1 MKMHF
6 KKKSGNKR
14 GGERKTGSMNRTPT
28 LKNKMEEKMKEK
40 KQNNIL
46 ELFKPYVPKAVTSRI
61 LEGKGSLP
69 SERSE
74 ATIIFIDIRGF
85 TKLADQL
92 DPEKATEIINNI
104 FEPIVG
110 LIEKYGGSINKFL
123 GDGLMA
129 IFGTPFSHEDDPER
143 AARASLEI
151 MKSIEEN
158 GKIKIGNKVKK
169 LKASIGINTGLCIS
183 GEIGSVSRKEFT
195 VIGDTVNL
203 SSRLQANATPGKIL
217 IGEKTFQRIKDNF
230 MISPPRKLKIKG
242 KRDLV
247 TVYTLKSEKKKIG
260 FLEKKKSSHSP
271 FVGREKE
278 LKILREALN
287 KSYHSKGQII
297 EISGELGVG
306 KSRLIY
312 ELTKDS
318 LTKEFNILSA
328 NCSSWEASKPYAP
341 LKEILT
347 KIFGIKFDDELKEI
361 DKKIE
366 NKIKKI
372 DSSLLFA
379 SSYFSKLLSPKIKS
393 LEEIMEQSKE
403 ESNLLI
409 KVVKKLLWSFS
420 SQKPLLIIIEDVH
433 WIDDASAEFLIQ
445 CYKELKEYPIL
456 LIYSLRESLKKRKSL
471 AGSKRIK
478 LLPLKNTES
487 DELIR
492 LLIKENAIYQLM
504 KDRIISTA
512 NGNPLF
518 VEEIVRGI
526 EERRLSADKG
536 KLGNYEEI
544 FANFPIPDTV
554 QSIARARIDL
564 LPVGLK
570 EILYQA
576 SVLGKYIEINLFRRI
591 TNLKDKV
598 FFDLLEKLQK
608 HEFIEEVEAA
618 PQLQRY
624 FAFTHSLIQEIA
636 YNSLL
641 FKTRRSLHTKIGVAM
656 EEMHSSKTDA
666 KVEELA
672 YHFKNSDDNE
682 KAVFYL
688 NKAGDKAQSLYAFKN
703 AIDYYLDSIKILEL
717 TELEKEKL
725 TQLSEIY
732 NKLAFSQA
740 TLGKRKEAEIN
751 LNKALKYC
759 RKIKDKNNES
769 LILMSMGNLCGDM
782 GRWNKAI
789 EYFKN
794 SLLISEELNNLKR
807 KARIIKSTGLA
818 YLFKGDT
825 ERGYKYLKDSLKICE
840 EIKAEVLYA
849 MVLNNM
855 GIYYDMVGEWKKAIE
870 AYKKSLYISKKHNN
884 LIEMSNIMGNIGI
897 AYSTLNNSNS
907 AISNFEKSIKL
918 SIRIGDIYNQGINF
932 VHLGEE
938 YLKNSHF
945 TETKKYIDKA
955 EEIFTELNDKLG
967 MADIYKIKAKLYKK
981 QRNWDGGNLYFKKAI
996 DIYSKDGDRLNE
1008 GESYFEW
1015 GDMLLQKRENQQ
1027 AKKRLLK
1034 SKKIMEKIGAKKHLI
1049 EIEEKLEKLNNSKYG

>member
-1 MKMHF
+1 
-6 KKKSGNKR
+6 
-14 GGERKTGSMNRTPT
+14 
-28 LKNKMEEKMKEK
+28 MKEK
-40 KQNNIL
+40 KLNNIL

-61 LEGKGSLP
+61 LEGKRSLP

-92 DPEKATEIINNI
+92 DLEKATEIINNI

-123 GDGLMA
+123 GDGLMV

-158 GKIKIGNKVKK
+158 GKIKIGNKVKS
-169 LKASIGINTGLCIS
+169 LTARIGINTGLCIS
-183 GEIGSVSRKEFT
+183 GEIGSASRKEFT

-203 SSRLQANATPGKIL
+203 ASRLQENATPGKIL

-230 MISPPRKLKIKG
+230 TISPPRKLKIKG

-278 LKILREALN
+278 LKILRDALN

-297 EISGELGVG
+297 EINGELGVG

-328 NCSSWEASKPYAP
+328 NCSSWEESIPYAP
-341 LKEILT
+341 LKEIFT

-433 WIDDASAEFLIQ
+433 WIDDASGEFLTQ

-456 LIYSLRESLKKRKSL
+456 LIYSLRKTLKKRKSI
-471 AGSKRIK
+471 AGSKRIR
-478 LLPLKNTES
+478 LLPLKNTKS

-492 LLIKENAIYQLM
+492 LLIKENDIYQLM
-504 KDRIISTA
+504 KERIILTA

-518 VEEIVRGI
+518 IEEIVRGI
-526 EERRLSADKG
+526 EEKKIAVDKD
-536 KLGNYEEI
+536 KLGDYREI
-544 FANFPIPDTV
+544 FADFQIPDTV

-576 SVLGKYIEINLFRRI
+576 SVLGRHIEINLFRRI

-598 FFDLLEKLQK
+598 LFDLLEKLQK

-624 FAFTHSLIQEIA
+624 FTFTHSLIQEIA

-641 FKTRRSLHTKIGVAM
+641 FKTRRSLHTKIGVTM
-656 EEMHSSKTDA
+656 EKMYLSRIDA

-682 KAVFYL
+682 KAIFYL

-703 AIDYYLDSIKILEL
+703 AVNYYLDNIKILESK
-717 TELEKEKL
+717 ELEKEQL

-732 NKLAFSQA
+732 NKLAFSQSV
-740 TLGKRKEAEIN
+740 LGEREEAEVNSNI
-751 LNKALKYC
+751 ALKYC

-769 LILMSMGNLCGDM
+769 LILMSMGNLYGDM
-782 GRWNKAI
+782 GKWDEAI
-789 EYFKN
+789 EYFQD
-794 SLLISEELNNLKR
+794 SLLITEKINNLRR
-807 KARIIKSTGLA
+807 KARTIKSIGLA

-825 ERGYKYLKDSLKICE
+825 KKGYKYLKDSLNICKKM
-840 EIKAEVLYA
+840 KALDVYA
-849 MVLNNM
+849 MALNNI
-855 GIYYDMVGEWKKAIE
+855 GIYYDMLGKWEKAVE
-870 AYKKSLYISKKHNN
+870 AYKESLSIAKKINN
-884 LIEMSNIMGNIGI
+884 IIVISNIMNNIGFAYSSLGYSKQAIYYLKGSAKIADKIGDVYNIGI
-897 AYSTLNNSNS
+897 NY
-907 AISNFEKSIKL
+907 I
-918 SIRIGDIYNQGINF
+918 
-932 VHLGEE
+932 HLGEE
-938 YLKNSHF
+938 YLRKDEFKEVKYYISH
-945 TETKKYIDKA
+945 A
-955 EEIFTELNDKLG
+955 EKIFKELEDKLG
-967 MADIYKIKAKLYKK
+967 LADVLKLKGMLFKK
-981 QRNWDGGNLYFKKAI
+981 QKEWESSDEYFKKAI
-996 DIYSKDGDRLNE
+996 KIYSQQGDRLNE
-1008 GESYFEW
+1008 GESYYEW
-1015 GDMLLQKRENQQ
+1015 GNMLILKKDINL
-1027 AKKRLLK
+1027 AKKKLLK
-1034 SKKIMEKIGAKKHLI
+1034 SKKILENIGTKKYI
-1049 EIEEKLEKLNNSKYG
+1049 NEIEEKLEKLKDSKYG

>member
-28 LKNKMEEKMKEK
+28 LKNKMEKKMKEK

-110 LIEKYGGSINKFL
+110 LVEKYGGSINKFL

-287 KSYHSKGQII
+287 RSYHSKGQII

-318 LTKEFNILSA
+318 LNKEFNILSA

-409 KVVKKLLWSFS
+409 KLVKKLLWSFS

-456 LIYSLRESLKKRKSL
+456 LIYSLRESLKKRESL

-526 EERRLSADKG
+526 EERRLLADKDA
-536 KLGNYEEI
+536 LGNYPEM
-544 FANFPIPDTV
+544 FADFQIPDTV

-576 SVLGKYIEINLFRRI
+576 SVLGRHIEINLFRRI

-703 AIDYYLDSIKILEL
+703 AINYYLDNIKILESK
-717 TELEKEKL
+717 ELEKEQL

-732 NKLAFSQA
+732 NKLAFSQSVV
-740 TLGKRKEAEIN
+740 GERKVAEIN
-751 LNKALKYC
+751 FTKALEYS
-759 RKIKDKNNES
+759 RKIRDKDNES
-769 LILMSMGNLCGDM
+769 LILMSMGNLYGDM
-782 GRWNKAI
+782 GKWDKSI
-789 EYFKN
+789 EYFQN
-794 SLLISEELNNLKR
+794 SLLITEELNNLKR
-807 KARIIKSTGLA
+807 KARTIKSIGLA

-855 GIYYDMVGEWKKAIE
+855 GIYYDMVGEWENAVKY
-870 AYKKSLYISKKHNN
+870 YKKSLSIYKKLNN
-884 LIEMSNIMGNIGI
+884 LIQISNTMGNIGF
-897 AYSTLNNSNS
+897 AYSYLNKSKI
-907 AISNFEKSIKL
+907 AIYHFKESIILSEK
-918 SIRIGDIYNQGINF
+918 IGDIYNKGINYI
-932 VHLGEE
+932 HLGEE
-938 YLKNSHF
+938 YLRKDEF
-945 TETKKYIDKA
+945 EEVKYYISNA
-955 EEIFTELNDKLG
+955 EKIFEELEDKLG
-967 MADIYKIKAKLYKK
+967 LADIFKLKAILCKK
-981 QRNWDGGNLYFKKAI
+981 QKDWKKSEEYFKRAI
-996 DIYSKDGDRLNE
+996 KIYSQQGDRLNE
-1008 GESYFEW
+1008 GETYYEW
-1015 GDMLLQKRENQQ
+1015 GDMFIIKENKEL
-1027 AKKRLLK
+1027 AKKKLLK
-1034 SKKIMEKIGAKKHLI
+1034 SKKILENIGARKHLI
-1049 EIEEKLEKLNNSKYG
+1049 EIEEKLKKF

>member
-1 MKMHF
+1 
-6 KKKSGNKR
+6 
-14 GGERKTGSMNRTPT
+14 
-28 LKNKMEEKMKEK
+28 MKET

-104 FEPIVG
+104 FEPIVS

-158 GKIKIGNKVKK
+158 GKIEIGNKVKK

-183 GEIGSVSRKEFT
+183 GEIGSASRKEFT

-203 SSRLQANATPGKIL
+203 ASRLQANAAPGKIL
-217 IGEKTFQRIKDNF
+217 IGEKTFRRIKDNF
-230 MISPPRKLKIKG
+230 MISPPRKLKVKG

-297 EISGELGVG
+297 EINGELGVG

-328 NCSSWEASKPYAP
+328 NCSSWEESIPYAP
-341 LKEILT
+341 LKEIFT
-347 KIFGIKFDDELKEI
+347 KIFGIKYDDEIKEI

-420 SQKPLLIIIEDVH
+420 SQKPLIIIIEDVH
-433 WIDDASAEFLIQ
+433 WIDDASAEFLTQ

-456 LIYSLRESLKKRKSL
+456 LIYSHRESLKKRESI
-471 AGSKRIK
+471 AGSKRIR
-478 LLPLKNTES
+478 LLPLKNTKS
-487 DELIR
+487 DKLIR
-492 LLIKENAIYQLM
+492 LLIRENDIYQLM

-518 VEEIVRGI
+518 IEEIVRGI
-526 EERRLSADKG
+526 EERKIAVDRD
-536 KLGNYEEI
+536 KLGDYKEI
-544 FANFPIPDTV
+544 FADFQIPDTV

-576 SVLGKYIEINLFRRI
+576 SVLGRYIEISLFRRI

-598 FFDLLEKLQK
+598 LFDLLKKLQK
-608 HEFIEEVEAA
+608 HEFIEEIEAA

-624 FAFTHSLIQEIA
+624 FIFTHSLIQEIA

-641 FKTRRSLHTKIGVAM
+641 FKTRRSLHTKIGATM
-656 EEMHSSKTDA
+656 EKMYLSRIDA

-682 KAVFYL
+682 KAIFYL

-703 AIDYYLDSIKILEL
+703 AVNYYLDNIKILESK
-717 TELEKEKL
+717 ELGKGQL
-725 TQLSEIY
+725 TQLSKIY
-732 NKLAFSQA
+732 NKLAFSQSVV
-740 TLGKRKEAEIN
+740 GERKEAEIN
-751 LNKALKYC
+751 FTKALEYC
-759 RKIKDKNNES
+759 RKIRDKDNES
-769 LILMSMGNLCGDM
+769 LILMSMGNLYGDM
-782 GRWNKAI
+782 GKWDKAI
-789 EYFKN
+789 EYLQN
-794 SLLISEELNNLKR
+794 SLLITEKLNNLKR
-807 KARIIKSTGLA
+807 KARIVTNIGVT

-825 ERGYKYLKDSLKICE
+825 PIGYASLKESLTICE
-840 EIKAEVLYA
+840 RIKAEDIYIRA
-849 MVLNNM
+849 LNNM
-855 GIYYDMVGEWKKAIE
+855 GIYYDIVGEWEKALEI
-870 AYKKSLYISKKHNN
+870 YKKCLSISKKNKN
-884 LIEMSNIMGNIGI
+884 IIGVSNIMGNLGFT
-897 AYSTLNNSNS
+897 YSSLNKSEQ
-907 AISNFEKSIKL
+907 AIYYFKESIKI
-918 SIRIGDIYNQGINF
+918 SEKIGDIYNKGINYT
-932 VHLGEE
+932 HLGEE
-938 YLKNSHF
+938 YLGKDEF
-945 TETKKYIDKA
+945 EEVKYYISNA
-955 EEIFTELNDKLG
+955 EKIFEELEDKLG
-967 MADIYKIKAKLYKK
+967 IADVFKLKGMLFKK
-981 QRNWDGGNLYFKKAI
+981 QKEWEISDEYFKKAI
-996 DIYSKDGDRLNE
+996 KIYSQQGDILNE
-1008 GESYFEW
+1008 GESYYEW
-1015 GDMLLQKRENQQ
+1015 GDMLILKKDMNL
-1027 AKKRLLK
+1027 AKKKLLK
-1034 SKKIMEKIGAKKHLI
+1034 SKKILVSIGVRKYLA
-1049 EIEEKLEKLNNSKYG
+1049 EIEEKLEKLKDAKY